1 MLIDFYKSVFL
12 KNNQTIYWG
21 GEFHNRSWDDSTM
34 YLYFFIVVMTFF
46 AAYKC
51 EQHKNKCYKKP
62 YSSHNKCCKKPYS
75 SHVVFTKTR
84 VWYGLEFLLLLCVMG
99 LRGTWVGIDTIV
111 YSQTF
116 LSATSLSEIFNDGS
130 TTEPLYKFIQFFMR
144 CIFSNQHLAI
154 FVYSALMLY
163 FIKNTIWKYHRSINL
178 LISIPAFVCIY
189 YFQSFN
195 IMRITLAA
203 SFILFSF
210 PLLLNEQYK
219 KFAVRVLVASM
230 FHYSSVI
237 IFGVIGMVL
246 LYKRS
251 KILAYVTTLLVLVI
265 VGFSVALLYDYIS
278 IFNRYTSYLESN
290 DSSSK
295 IGLALFVDYLPCLYI
310 CYYIITHKIKGH
322 WADLTICFTMCAIV
336 CRMLAYYISVVGRL
350 GTQFMPL
357 ILILMPY
364 WINYMKQKNQH
375 LCKIKQKNQH
385 LYKIKQKNQ
394 HHYKIMLICCS
405 IWVILRI
412 HIYFVGYL
420 SLDGIMP
427 YYFFWNGQ

>member
-12 KNNQTIYWG
+12 KNNHTIFWG
-21 GEFHNRSWDDSTM
+21 GECHYRSWDDSTM
-34 YLYFFIVVMTFF
+34 YIYFFIVIMTFF

-51 EQHKNKCYKKP
+51 EQHKNKCYKQ
-62 YSSHNKCCKKPYS
+62 SYS
-75 SHVVFTKTR
+75 SHVVFIKTS
-84 VWYGLEFLLLLCVMG
+84 VWYRFEFLLLLCVMG

-144 CIFSNQHLAI
+144 CFFSDQHLAI
-154 FVYSALMLY
+154 FIYSALILH
-163 FIKNTIWKYHRSINL
+163 FIKNAIWKYHGSINL
-178 LISIPAFVCIY
+178 LITIPAFVCIY

-195 IMRITLAA
+195 TMRITLAA

-219 KFAVRVLVASM
+219 KFTVRVFVASM
-230 FHYSSVI
+230 LHYSSVI
-237 IFGVIGMVL
+237 VLGVVGMVL

-251 KILAYVTTLLVLVI
+251 KILAYVTTLIILVI
-265 VGFSVALLYDYIS
+265 VGFSVGLLYNYIS
-278 IFNRYTSYLESN
+278 IIDRYTSYLDSN

-310 CYYIITHKIKGH
+310 CYYIITRKIKGH
-322 WADLTICFTMCAIV
+322 WADLTISFTMCAIV
-336 CRMLAYYISVVGRL
+336 CRMLAYYISLAGRL
-350 GTQFMPL
+350 GTHFMPL

-364 WINYMKQKNQH
+364 WINY
-375 LCKIKQKNQH
+375 
-385 LYKIKQKNQ
+385 IKQKNQ
-394 HHYKIMLICCS
+394 HHYKIMIICCS
-405 IWVILRI
+405 IWLFLRI

-427 YYFFWNGQ
+427 YYFFWNER

>member
-1 MLIDFYKSVFL
+1 MLIDFYKSAFL
-12 KNNQTIYWG
+12 KNNHTIYWG
-21 GEFHNRSWDDSTM
+21 GEYHYRSWDDSTM
-34 YLYFFIVVMTFF
+34 YIYFFIIIMTFF

-51 EQHKNKCYKKP
+51 EQHKNKCYKQP
-62 YSSHNKCCKKPYS
+62 YSSHG
-75 SHVVFTKTR
+75 VFIKTS
-84 VWYGLEFLLLLCVMG
+84 VWYRFEFLLLLCVMG

-130 TTEPLYKFIQFFMR
+130 TTEPLYKFIQFFLR

-154 FVYSALMLY
+154 FIYSALILY
-163 FIKNTIWKYHRSINL
+163 FIKNTIRKYYGSINL
-178 LISIPAFVCIY
+178 LITIPAFVCIY

-219 KFAVRVLVASM
+219 KFTIRVFVASM
-230 FHYSSVI
+230 LHYSSVI
-237 IFGVIGMVL
+237 VFLVIGMVL

-251 KILAYVTTLLVLVI
+251 KILAYITTLIVLVF
-265 VGFSVALLYDYIS
+265 VSFSVGLLYNYIS
-278 IFNRYTSYLESN
+278 IINRYTSYLESN

-295 IGLALFVDYLPCLYI
+295 IGLALFIDYLPCLYI
-310 CYYIITHKIKGH
+310 CYYIITRKIKDH

-336 CRMLAYYISVVGRL
+336 CRMLAYYISLAGRL
-350 GTQFMPL
+350 GTHFMPL

-364 WINYMKQKNQH
+364 WINY
-375 LCKIKQKNQH
+375 
-385 LYKIKQKNQ
+385 IKQKNQ

-427 YYFFWNGQ
+427 YYFFWNEQ

>member
-12 KNNQTIYWG
+12 KNNHTIYWG
-21 GEFHNRSWDDSTM
+21 GEYHYRSWDDSTM
-34 YLYFFIVVMTFF
+34 YIYFFIVIMTFF

-51 EQHKNKCYKKP
+51 EQHKNKYYKQP
-62 YSSHNKCCKKPYS
+62 YSSQ
-75 SHVVFTKTR
+75 VIFIKTS
-84 VWYGLEFLLLLCVMG
+84 VWYKIEFLLLLCVMG

-116 LSATSLSEIFNDGS
+116 LSATSLSKIFNDGS

-144 CIFSNQHLAI
+144 CVFSNQHLAI
-154 FVYSALMLY
+154 FTYSALTLY
-163 FIKNTIWKYHRSINL
+163 FIKNTIRKYYGSINL
-178 LISIPAFVCIY
+178 LIAIPAFVCIY

-210 PLLLNEQYK
+210 PLLLKEQYK
-219 KFAVRVLVASM
+219 KFTIRVFVASM
-230 FHYSSVI
+230 LHYSSVI
-237 IFGVIGMVL
+237 VFLVIGMVL

-251 KILAYVTTLLVLVI
+251 KTLAYVTTLIVLII
-265 VGFSVALLYDYIS
+265 VGFSVGVLYNYIS
-278 IFNRYTSYLESN
+278 IIDRYTSYLESN
-290 DSSSK
+290 ESSSK
-295 IGLALFVDYLPCLYI
+295 MGLALFVDYLPCLYI
-310 CYYIITHKIKGH
+310 CCYIIIRKIQGH

-336 CRMLAYYISVVGRL
+336 CRMLAYYISMAGRL
-350 GTQFMPL
+350 GTHFMPL

-364 WINYMKQKNQH
+364 WINY
-375 LCKIKQKNQH
+375 
-385 LYKIKQKNQ
+385 IKQKNQ

-427 YYFFWNGQ
+427 YYFFWNEQ

>member
-1 MLIDFYKSVFL
+1 MLIEFYKSVFL
-12 KNNQTIYWG
+12 KNNHTIYWG
-21 GEFHNRSWDDSTM
+21 GESHYRSWDDSTM
-34 YLYFFIVVMTFF
+34 YIYFFIVIMTFF

-51 EQHKNKCYKKP
+51 EQHKNKCYKQA
-62 YSSHNKCCKKPYS
+62 YS
-75 SHVVFTKTR
+75 SHVVSIKTC
-84 VWYGLEFLLLLCVMG
+84 VWYRFEFLLLLCVMG

-144 CIFSNQHLAI
+144 CLFSDQHLAI
-154 FVYSALMLY
+154 FVYSAVILY
-163 FIKNTIWKYHRSINL
+163 FIKNTIWKYYDSINL
-178 LISIPAFVCIY
+178 MITIPAFVCIY

-219 KFAVRVLVASM
+219 KFTVRVFVASM

-237 IFGVIGMVL
+237 VFGVIGMVL

-251 KILAYVTTLLVLVI
+251 KILAYVTTLIILVI
-265 VGFSVALLYDYIS
+265 VDFSVGLLYDYIS
-278 IFNRYTSYLESN
+278 IINRYTSYLESN
-290 DSSSK
+290 DSSNK

-310 CYYIITHKIKGH
+310 CYYIITRKIKGH
-322 WADLTICFTMCAIV
+322 WADLTISFTMCAIV
-336 CRMLAYYISVVGRL
+336 CRMLAYYISLAGRL
-350 GTQFMPL
+350 GTHFMPL

-364 WINYMKQKNQH
+364 WINY
-375 LCKIKQKNQH
+375 
-385 LYKIKQKNQ
+385 IKQKNQ
-394 HHYKIMLICCS
+394 HHYKIMVICCS
-405 IWVILRI
+405 IWAFLRI

-427 YYFFWNGQ
+427 YYFYWNER